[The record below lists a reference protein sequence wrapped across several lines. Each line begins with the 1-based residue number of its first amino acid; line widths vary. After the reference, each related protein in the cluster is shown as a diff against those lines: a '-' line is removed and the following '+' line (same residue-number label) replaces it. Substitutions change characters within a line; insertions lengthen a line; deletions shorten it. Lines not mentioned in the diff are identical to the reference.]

1 MKTYSET
8 TRHFMQH
15 GVSMSDNLLRSYIR
29 HDFLMKLLKLSDA
42 KSLSTKVLKRANF
55 LGNVVV

>member
-1 MKTYSET
+1 
-8 TRHFMQH
+8 
-15 GVSMSDNLLRSYIR
+15 MSDNLLRSYIR

-42 KSLSTKVLKRANF
+42 KSLSTKVLKRANI